1 MSKSV
6 NEVRLLGHVGK
17 APELRN
23 TNAKSLLIAN
33 FSVATSERRK
43 VGDKYEDQTE
53 WHRVTAFGK
62 LAEVIRD
69 YVKRGSKLYVE
80 GRLHTESWDDNGT
93 TRWSTGIIAKEV
105 CLLDA
110 RPPGAPAPPPGSF
123 DSYAEEAAGHQR
135 GNPIPDQPIQD
146 EDIPF

>member
-23 TNAKSLLIAN
+23 TNAKGVLIAN

-43 VGDKYEDQTE
+43 VGDKYEEQTE

-93 TRWSTGIIAKEV
+93 TRWGTGIIAKEV
-105 CLLDA
+105 CLLDL
-110 RPPGAPAPPPGSF
+110 RPPGAPVPPPGSF
-123 DSYAEEAAGHQR
+123 DSYAEQRAGYER
-135 GNPIPDQPIQD
+135 GNPIPQQEITDD
-146 EDIPF
+146 DIPF